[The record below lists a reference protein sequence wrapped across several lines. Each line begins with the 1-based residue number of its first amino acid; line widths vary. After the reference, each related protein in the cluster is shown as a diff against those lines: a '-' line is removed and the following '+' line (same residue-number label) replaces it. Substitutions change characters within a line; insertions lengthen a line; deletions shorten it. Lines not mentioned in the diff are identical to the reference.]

1 MTKEELKVMIDN
13 TINSNGKRSITG
25 KSLNLALSQIVEC
38 IGEEFNNR
46 EVEVK
51 RNDVNFF
58 DYDGTLLYSYSW
70 EDARKLTNL
79 PEAPSHEDMSF
90 VGWNY
95 TLEDIKAQGG
105 ILVSI
110 DGSFWDTR
118 TIKEMEIEGET
129 YKCILEYGESSYE
142 GEDVWIIITQGNFE
156 KGSLCYWAGNNTG
169 EWVIDKDDDGTPFDS
184 YVEVAINYVGK
195 VDVGACYEDFQGNAV
210 SSPYSNVLIIPR
222 GVEDIGSNN
231 VSGVFTVV
239 SIPNTVTLISSNAF
253 SNAHFL
259 NELKIPCNCY
269 VADGYPA
276 FMLCSISSY
285 WHNFSFV
292 MNNVITGTIGSP
304 FYLQDGL
311 MALEGTF
318 SSILPCYV
326 VVPNYIQYCGDDTF
340 VFGSSNSGIVDFSLC
355 DYIPHCESNTFEGGT
370 IIIVPD
376 ALYDEWIN
384 ETNWSAHADYI
395 YKTSEYKLN
404 IK

>member
-1 MTKEELKVMIDN
+1 MTREELKAMIDN

-25 KSLNLALSQIVEC
+25 KSLNLALTQIVDC

-70 EDARKLTNL
+70 EEARELTNL
-79 PEAPSHEDMSF
+79 PEAPSHEDMNF
-90 VGWNY
+90 VEWNY
-95 TLEDIKAQGG
+95 TLEDIKEQGAEF
-105 ILVSI
+105 III
-110 DGSFWDTR
+110 DGNWYDAG

-129 YKCILEYGESSYE
+129 YKCILEPGYSYE
-142 GEDVWIIITQGNFE
+142 QEDVWIIITQGNFE
-156 KGSLCYWAGNNTG
+156 KGSLCYWANNGTG
-169 EWVIDKDDDGTPFDS
+169 EWVIDRDDDGIPWDG
-184 YVEVAINYVGK
+184 YVEETINYVGK
-195 VDVGACYEDFQGNAV
+195 VDVGACYEDFRGNAV

-253 SNAHFL
+253 KNAYFL
-259 NELKIPCNCY
+259 NELKVPYNCY
-269 VADGYPA
+269 VADGYVA
-276 FMLCSISSY
+276 FYNCFISAY
-285 WHNFSFV
+285 WHNMPYEMVKIIS
-292 MNNVITGTIGSP
+292 GTVGSP
-304 FYLQDGL
+304 FYLQEGL
-311 MALEGTF
+311 IELSQTF
-318 SSILPCYV
+318 NSINPCYV
-326 VVPNYIQYCGDDTF
+326 VVPNSVQYCGDDAFMFNYTDA
-340 VFGSSNSGIVDFSLC
+340 GIVDFSLF
-355 DYIPHCESNTFEGGT
+355 DHIPYCESDTFDSRT

-376 ALYDEWIN
+376 ALYDEWVN
-384 ETNWSAHADYI
+384 GTNWSAHADYI

>member
-25 KSLNLALSQIVEC
+25 KSLNLALSQIVDC
-38 IGEEFNNR
+38 IGEDFNNR

-70 EDARKLTNL
+70 EDAKNLTEL
-79 PEAPSHEDMSF
+79 PEAPSHEDMNF
-90 VGWNY
+90 VEWNY
-95 TLEDIKAQGG
+95 TLEDIKAQGVEV
-105 ILVSI
+105 III
-110 DGSFWDTR
+110 DGSLCDVG

-129 YKCILEYGESSYE
+129 YKCILEWGDSYE
-142 GEDVWIIITQGNFE
+142 REGVWIFITQGNFE
-156 KGSLCYWAGNNTG
+156 KGSLCYWANNETG
-169 EWVIDKDDDGTPFDS
+169 EWVIDKDDDGIPWDA
-184 YVEVAINYVGK
+184 YVEGAINYVGK
-195 VDVGACYEDFQGNAV
+195 ADVGACYEDFRGNAI

-239 SIPNTVTLISSNAF
+239 SIPNTVTLIGSNAF
-253 SNAHFL
+253 NNAYFL
-259 NELKIPCNCY
+259 NELKIPYNCY

-276 FMLCSISSY
+276 FCNCFISAY
-285 WHNFSFV
+285 WLNLPYEMIKIIS
-292 MNNVITGTIGSP
+292 GTVCSP
-304 FYLQDGL
+304 FYLQEGL
-311 MALEGTF
+311 IELSHTF
-318 SSILPCYV
+318 DVINPCYV
-326 VVPNYIQYCGDDTF
+326 VVPNSVQYCGSDAFMFNYT
-340 VFGSSNSGIVDFSLC
+340 NEGIVDFSLFDHIPYC
-355 DYIPHCESNTFEGGT
+355 DSKVFGSRT

-395 YKTSEYKLN
+395 YKASEYKLN